1 MTPGARAAAAIEILN
16 AILRHHRPAKLALA
30 DWGRT
35 HRFAGSGDRAAIG
48 DLVLDALR
56 RRASLAWR
64 MEDDSPRALVL
75 GALRFLHG
83 LEVTDI
89 DRMGSARYGFG
100 ALSRTERE
108 RLENPKPLENAPPWV
123 RGDYPQW
130 AHEHFKCLFGKDAV
144 AAGEALA
151 QRAPLDIRVNTLL
164 TTREEVAQAL
174 ARHQPQPTPYS
185 PVGLRFLPNDNGRLP
200 NLTAELSFR
209 QGHFEIQDEGSQVA
223 ALLSGARPGETVLD
237 FCAGGGGKTLA
248 LAAMMGG
255 EGRIVAH
262 DAELPRLAPIV
273 ERLKRAEVRNVEV
286 VPPHEKEEKLAPL
299 KGSSDLVLV
308 DAPCSGTG
316 TWRRR
321 PDAKWR
327 LKPRAVTKHAES
339 QAVLLDEA
347 ATYVRPGGRLV
358 YVTCS
363 LLPPENAEQAAAFLE
378 RNGDFEIVDWRE
390 QASVLS
396 ALPKAA
402 NDGPTLQLA
411 PHLHGTDGFFVAI
424 FRRKG

>member
-1 MTPGARAAAAIEILN
+1 MTPGARAAAAIEILA
-16 AILRHHRPAKLALA
+16 AIARHHRPAMLALA

-48 DLVLDALR
+48 DLVLEALR

-64 MEDDSPRALVL
+64 MDDDSPRALVL
-75 GALRFLHG
+75 GALRFAHG
-83 LEVTDI
+83 MDVVDI
-89 DRMGSARYGFG
+89 ERVGTARYGFG
-100 ALSRTERE
+100 ALARAERE
-108 RLENPKPLENAPPWV
+108 RLESPRPLEAAPPWV

-130 AHEHFKCLFGKDAV
+130 AHEHFRRLFGEKAV

-164 TTREEVAQAL
+164 TTREEVARAL
-174 ARHQPQPTPYS
+174 ARHDPAQTPYS
-185 PVGLRFLPNDNGRLP
+185 PLGLRFLPNEKGRLP

-223 ALLSGARPGETVLD
+223 TLLSGARPGEAVLD

-273 ERLKRAEVRNVEV
+273 ERLKRAEARNVEV
-286 VPPHEKEEKLAPL
+286 VPPHEKEEKLAPQ
-299 KGSSDLVLV
+299 KGGFDLVLV

-327 LKPRAVTKHAES
+327 LKPRAVTKHAAA
-339 QAVLLDEA
+339 QAALLDEA
-347 ATYVRPGGRLV
+347 AAYVRPGGRLI

-363 LLPPENAEQAAAFLE
+363 LLPPENAEQASAFLE
-378 RNGDFEIVDWRE
+378 RHGGFEAVNWRE
-390 QASVLS
+390 QAGALS
-396 ALPKAA
+396 ALPEAA
-402 NDGPTLQLA
+402 DDAPTLQLA